1 MSRSIIFIITCLF
14 QISTF
19 AKNIN
24 IQHWQTLSGTKVL
37 FVRSHELPMVDIN
50 IAFKAGAAYDGKDWG
65 LAVLTA
71 NLFEQGAN
79 GLNATKIAEE
89 FENYGALFSND
100 VDLDKSTFSL
110 RSLSYK
116 DSLKP
121 ALKTLG
127 IILSKPDFKGNI
139 INREKK
145 QQLATIRYM
154 NEKPSSVA
162 SKAFYKALYQT
173 TPYGHSVWGN
183 EQTLKK
189 INQNKMHTTA
199 TASPPL
205 GPEPLYNPTYGT
217 QLNTAP
223 GGVNDYY
230 PPEASHYNTTA
241 INYTKA
247 KIVILYVDDYKEH
260 DDFPKL
266 QDLIDTT
273 KDTKIYNDKLIE
285 IKNKLKTILK
295 IDTETDTYDEIYVLF
310 ILQIDKKD
318 TNALIYYGDD
328 EKYEVLSL
336 KDFKMD
342 NNFLNTEPNK
352 RGMWDSIKLINHVNI
367 IVNNIA
373 PEKKLSEKPLTYE
386 EKVIKGKDQKIKD
399 QKIKALPNEFHP
411 FKKPIYVF
419 TIELED
425 N

>member
-189 INQNKMHTTA
+189 INQNKIRTFFKTHYTA
-199 TASPPL
+199 KNAVISNYANL
-205 GPEPLYNPTYGT
+205 
-217 QLNTAP
+217 LN
-223 GGVNDYY
+223 
-230 PPEASHYNTTA
+230 
-241 INYTKA
+241 
-247 KIVILYVDDYKEH
+247 
-260 DDFPKL
+260 
-266 QDLIDTT
+266 
-273 KDTKIYNDKLIE
+273 
-285 IKNKLKTILK
+285 
-295 IDTETDTYDEIYVLF
+295 
-310 ILQIDKKD
+310 
-318 TNALIYYGDD
+318 
-328 EKYEVLSL
+328 SL
-336 KDFKMD
+336 
-342 NNFLNTEPNK
+342 
-352 RGMWDSIKLINHVNI
+352 
-367 IVNNIA
+367 
-373 PEKKLSEKPLTYE
+373 
-386 EKVIKGKDQKIKD
+386 
-399 QKIKALPNEFHP
+399 
-411 FKKPIYVF
+411 
-419 TIELED
+419 
-425 N
+425 